1 MGLGRRETEIGIG
14 IGLAGIALAVSP
26 FGLRIAT
33 GRLDF
38 NLRIEVLSLTLAV
51 FVLIWSGA
59 FVSYG
64 RARRAFFYLIVWSF
78 PLALLAAV
86 EAGAV
91 AVRLSE
97 WIAPTE
103 DKSILNEKDRRS
115 SPYLMSAGRFTRRD
129 GVMLYKPWRG
139 DGIVINEDGLRT
151 KSPTPKQL
159 GEWRIAVTGGSAV
172 WGAYVLDVDTIPV
185 QLQQLLDRR
194 GHHDISVY
202 NFGIEAI
209 DIANELAVLR
219 RFRELYSIDQVIF
232 YTGGNDATQSYLKAI
247 TPPETRPPRL
257 LDGGNSLELIKVIRA
272 LQARFIKPSE
282 GFLAHLDAEVL
293 PKLRQNNSLIN
304 GMAEARTYCRQQRL
318 QCEFVLQPMLLLRK
332 NPVGPEIALARSIK
346 QLEPRWDVALEMIY
360 QAARNSG
367 ADVHDFSNIFDGS
380 TQPLFVDAVHVN
392 EAANRIIAE
401 HLATIAAN
409 RKDAGMPSRLSE

>member
-1 MGLGRRETEIGIG
+1 MGLRATDIGIG

-26 FGLRIAT
+26 LGLRVAT
-33 GRLDF
+33 GRLDL

-51 FVLIWSGA
+51 FLLIWSGA
-59 FVSYG
+59 FVSSG
-64 RARRAFFYLIVWSF
+64 RVRRAFFYLIVWSF

-86 EAGAV
+86 EGGAV

-103 DKSILNEKDRRS
+103 DKSILNEKDHRS
-115 SPYLMSAGRFTRRD
+115 PPYLMSAGRFTRRD
-129 GVMLYKPWRG
+129 GVTLYKPWRG
-139 DGIVINEDGLRT
+139 DGIAINEVGLRT
-151 KSPTPKQL
+151 KSPRPKQL

-185 QLQQLLDRR
+185 QLQQLLDGN

-209 DIANELAVLR
+209 DIADELAVLR

-257 LDGGNSLELIKVIRA
+257 LDSGNSLELIKVIRA
-272 LQARFIKPSE
+272 LQAKFIKPSE
-282 GFLAHLDAEVL
+282 GFLAHVDAEVL
-293 PKLRQNNSLIN
+293 PQLRQNNSLIN

-332 NPVGPEIALARSIK
+332 NPVGPEIVLARSVK
-346 QLEPRWDVALEMIY
+346 QLEPRWDVVLQTIY

-380 TQPLFVDAVHVN
+380 TQPLFVDAIHVN
-392 EAANRIIAE
+392 EPANRIIAE
-401 HLATIAAN
+401 HLATIAAG
-409 RKDAGMPSRLSE
+409 RKDARVPSRLSE

>member
-1 MGLGRRETEIGIG
+1 MGLRATDIGIG
-14 IGLAGIALAVSP
+14 IGLASIALAVSP
-26 FGLRIAT
+26 LGLRVAT
-33 GRLDF
+33 GRLDL

-51 FVLIWSGA
+51 FLLIWSGT

-91 AVRLSE
+91 AIRLSE

-115 SPYLMSAGRFTRRD
+115 PPYLMSAGRFTRRD

-139 DGIVINEDGLRT
+139 DGIAINEVGLRT

-159 GEWRIAVTGGSAV
+159 GEWRIAVTGASAV

-185 QLQQLLDRR
+185 QLQQLLDRS
-194 GHHDISVY
+194 GHHDISIY

-209 DIANELAVLR
+209 GIADELAVLR

-232 YTGGNDATQSYLKAI
+232 YTGGNDATQSYLNAM
-247 TPPETRPPRL
+247 TPPGTHRPGL
-257 LDGGNSLELIKVIRA
+257 LSGGNPFELIKVVRA
-272 LQARFIKPSE
+272 LQAKFIKPST
-282 GFLAHLDAEVL
+282 GLLAQIDAEVL
-293 PKLRQNNSLIN
+293 PKLR
-304 GMAEARTYCRQQRL
+304 
-318 QCEFVLQPMLLLRK
+318 
-332 NPVGPEIALARSIK
+332 
-346 QLEPRWDVALEMIY
+346 
-360 QAARNSG
+360 
-367 ADVHDFSNIFDGS
+367 
-380 TQPLFVDAVHVN
+380 
-392 EAANRIIAE
+392 
-401 HLATIAAN
+401 
-409 RKDAGMPSRLSE
+409 

>member
-1 MGLGRRETEIGIG
+1 MGLGSRATDISIG

-26 FGLRIAT
+26 LGLRIAT
-33 GRLDF
+33 GRLDL
-38 NLRIEVLSLTLAV
+38 NLRIEVVSLTLAI
-51 FVLIWSGA
+51 FLLIWSGA
-59 FVSYG
+59 FVSSG
-64 RARRAFFYLIVWSF
+64 RVRRAFFYLNLWSF

-115 SPYLMSAGRFTRRD
+115 PPYLMSAGRFTRRD

-139 DGIVINEDGLRT
+139 DGIVINEVGLRT

-159 GEWRIAVTGGSAV
+159 GEWRIAVTGASAV

-185 QLQQLLDRR
+185 QLQQLLDRS

-209 DIANELAVLR
+209 DIAGELAVLR
-219 RFRELYSIDQVIF
+219 RFSELYSIDQVIF
-232 YTGGNDATQSYLKAI
+232 YTGGNDATQSYLTAI
-247 TPPETRPPRL
+247 APPDTRPPPL
-257 LDGGNSLELIKVIRA
+257 FDDGNSLELIKVIRA
-272 LQARFIKPSE
+272 LQAKFIKPSE
-282 GFLAHLDAEVL
+282 GFLVHVDAEVL
-293 PKLRQNNSLIN
+293 PKLQQNNSLIK
-304 GMAEARTYCRQQRL
+304 GMAEARSYCRQQRL

-332 NPVGPEIALARSIK
+332 NPVGPEITLVRSIK
-346 QLEPRWDVALEMIY
+346 QLEPRWDVVLQTIY

-367 ADVHDFSNIFDGS
+367 TDVHDFSNLFDGA
-380 TQPLFVDAVHVN
+380 TQPLFVDNAHVN
-392 EAANRIIAE
+392 EPANRIIAE
-401 HLATIAAN
+401 HLATIAASQEN
-409 RKDAGMPSRLSE
+409 AGMPSRLSE

>member
-1 MGLGRRETEIGIG
+1 MGLRAADIAIG
-14 IGLAGIALAVSP
+14 IGLASIALAVSP
-26 FGLRIAT
+26 LGLRVAT
-33 GRLDF
+33 GRLDL
-38 NLRIEVLSLTLAV
+38 NLRIEVVSLTIAV
-51 FVLIWSGA
+51 FLLIWSGA
-59 FVSYG
+59 FLSYG

-103 DKSILNEKDRRS
+103 NKSILDEKDHS
-115 SPYLMSAGRFTRRD
+115 SPPYLMSAGRFTRRD

-151 KSPTPKQL
+151 KSPMPKQL
-159 GEWRIAVTGGSAV
+159 GEWRIAVTGNSAV
-172 WGAYVLDVDTIPV
+172 WGAYVRDIDTIPV
-185 QLQQLLDRR
+185 QLQHVLDRK
-194 GHHDISVY
+194 GYPNISVY
-202 NFGIEAI
+202 SFGIETI
-209 DIANELAVLR
+209 DIAGELAVLR
-219 RFRELYSIDQVIF
+219 RFRELYSINQVIF
-232 YTGGNDATQSYLKAI
+232 YTGGVDATQSYLQAM
-247 TPPETRPPRL
+247 TPPGTRAPSL
-257 LDGGNSLELIKVIRA
+257 LSGANPLELIRVMRA
-272 LQARFIKPSE
+272 LRAKFVKPSA
-282 GFLAHLDAEVL
+282 GLLAHIDAEVL

-304 GMAEARTYCRQQRL
+304 GMAEARTYCRQQKL

-332 NPVGPEIALARSIK
+332 NPVGPEIALATSVK
-346 QLEPRWDVALEMIY
+346 QLEPRWDVVLQMIY

>member
-1 MGLGRRETEIGIG
+1 MGLRATDIGIG
-14 IGLAGIALAVSP
+14 IGVAGIALAVSP
-26 FGLRIAT
+26 LGLRVAT
-33 GRLDF
+33 GRLDL
-38 NLRIEVLSLTLAV
+38 NLRIEVLSLTLTV
-51 FVLIWSGA
+51 FLLIWSGA

-64 RARRAFFYLIVWSF
+64 RARRALFYLIVWSF

-97 WIAPTE
+97 WIPPTE
-103 DKSILNEKDRRS
+103 DKSILNEKDRS
-115 SPYLMSAGRFTRRD
+115 SPPYLMSRGRFTRRD
-129 GVMLYKPWRG
+129 GVTLYNPWRG

-151 KSPTPKQL
+151 KSPMPKHN
-159 GEWRIAVTGGSAV
+159 SAV
-172 WGAYVLDVDTIPV
+172 WGAYVRDIDTIPV
-185 QLQQLLDRR
+185 QLQHLLDRK
-194 GHHDISVY
+194 GYPNISVY
-202 NFGIEAI
+202 SFGIETI
-209 DIANELAVLR
+209 DIAGEPAVLR
-219 RFRELYSIDQVIF
+219 RFTELYSIDQVIF
-232 YTGGNDATQSYLKAI
+232 FTGGVDATQSYLEAM
-247 TPPETRPPRL
+247 TPSGTHAPSL
-257 LDGGNSLELIKVIRA
+257 LSGADPFELMKVMRA
-272 LQARFIKPSE
+272 LRAKFVKPSA
-282 GFLAHLDAEVL
+282 GLLAHIDAEVL

-318 QCEFVLQPMLLLRK
+318 QCEFVLQPMLLLRQ
-332 NPVGPEIALARSIK
+332 NPVGPEIALARSVK
-346 QLEPRWDVALEMIY
+346 QLEPRWDVALQMIY

-380 TQPLFVDAVHVN
+380 TQPLLVDAVHVN

>member
-1 MGLGRRETEIGIG
+1 MGLGSRATDIGIG

-26 FGLRIAT
+26 LGLRIAT

-38 NLRIEVLSLTLAV
+38 NLRIEVLSLTLAI
-51 FVLIWSGA
+51 FLLIWSGA
-59 FVSYG
+59 FLSSG
-64 RARRAFFYLIVWSF
+64 RARRAFFYLILWSF

-103 DKSILNEKDRRS
+103 DKSILNEKDHS
-115 SPYLMSAGRFTRRD
+115 SPPYLMSAGRFTRQD
-129 GVMLYKPWRG
+129 GVVLYKPWRG
-139 DGIVINEDGLRT
+139 DGIAINEVGLRT

-159 GEWRIAVTGGSAV
+159 GEWRIAVTGASTV

-185 QLQQLLDRR
+185 QLQQLLDRS

-209 DIANELAVLR
+209 DIAGELAVLR

-232 YTGGNDATQSYLKAI
+232 YTGGNDATRSYLTAI
-247 TPPETRPPRL
+247 TPPETRPPPL
-257 LDGGNSLELIKVIRA
+257 LDDGNPLELIKVIRA
-272 LQARFIKPSE
+272 LQAKFIKPSE
-282 GFLAHLDAEVL
+282 GFLAHVDAEVL
-293 PKLRQNNSLIN
+293 PNLQQNNSLIK
-304 GMAEARTYCRQQRL
+304 GMAEARSYCRQQRL

-332 NPVGPEIALARSIK
+332 NPVGPEITLARSIK
-346 QLEPRWDVALEMIY
+346 QLEPRWDVVLQTIY

-367 ADVHDFSNIFDGS
+367 TDVHDFSNIFDES
-380 TQPLFVDAVHVN
+380 TQPLFVDAIHVN
-392 EAANRIIAE
+392 EPANRIIAE
-401 HLATIAAN
+401 HLATIAAS
-409 RKDAGMPSRLSE
+409 RKDAGTPSRLSE

>member
-1 MGLGRRETEIGIG
+1 MGLGSRATDISIG

-26 FGLRIAT
+26 LGLRIAT
-33 GRLDF
+33 GRLDL
-38 NLRIEVLSLTLAV
+38 NLRIEVLSLTLTV
-51 FVLIWSGA
+51 FLLIWSGA
-59 FVSYG
+59 FVSCG

-91 AVRLSE
+91 AIRLSE

-115 SPYLMSAGRFTRRD
+115 PPYLMSAGRFTRRD

-139 DGIVINEDGLRT
+139 DGIAINEVGLRT
-151 KSPTPKQL
+151 RSPTPKQL

-172 WGAYVLDVDTIPV
+172 WGWHAWDVDTIPV
-185 QLQQLLDRR
+185 QLQQLFDRN
-194 GHHDISVY
+194 GFHNISVY
-202 NFGIEAI
+202 NFGIETVEI
-209 DIANELAVLR
+209 TNELALMR

-232 YTGGNDATQSYLKAI
+232 YTGGNDATSSYLKAM
-247 TPPETRPPRL
+247 TPPETSPPSL
-257 LDGGNSLELIKVIRA
+257 LAGGNPFELMKVIRG

-282 GFLAHLDAEVL
+282 GFLAQIDAEVL
-293 PKLRQNNSLIN
+293 PKLRQNNSLII

-332 NPVGPEIALARSIK
+332 NQVGSEIALARSLK

-367 ADVHDFSNIFDGS
+367 PDVHDFSNVFDWS
-380 TQPLFVDAVHVN
+380 RQPLFVDAIHVN
-392 EAANRIIAE
+392 EPANRIIAE
-401 HLATIAAN
+401 RLATIV
-409 RKDAGMPSRLSE
+409 AGRN

>member
-1 MGLGRRETEIGIG
+1 MGLASRATDIGIG

-26 FGLRIAT
+26 LGLRIAT
-33 GRLDF
+33 GRLDL

-51 FVLIWSGA
+51 FLLIWSGA

-103 DKSILNEKDRRS
+103 DKSILNEKDHS
-115 SPYLMSAGRFTRRD
+115 SPPYLMSAGRFARRD
-129 GVMLYKPWRG
+129 GVMLYRPWRG
-139 DGIVINEDGLRT
+139 DGIVINEIGLRT
-151 KSPTPKQL
+151 KSPMPKQL
-159 GEWRIAVTGGSAV
+159 GEWRIAVTGNSAV
-172 WGAYVLDVDTIPV
+172 WGAYVRDIDTIPV
-185 QLQQLLDRR
+185 QLQHLLDRK
-194 GHHDISVY
+194 GYPNISVY
-202 NFGIEAI
+202 SFGIETI

-232 YTGGNDATQSYLKAI
+232 FTGGVDATQSYLEAM
-247 TPPETRPPRL
+247 TPPGTHSPSL
-257 LDGGNSLELIKVIRA
+257 LSGADPFELIKVIRA
-272 LQARFIKPSE
+272 LRAKFVKPSA
-282 GFLAHLDAEVL
+282 GLLAHIDAEVL
-293 PKLRQNNSLIN
+293 PKLQQKNSLIN
-304 GMAEARTYCRQQRL
+304 GMAEARTYCRQQKL

-332 NPVGPEIALARSIK
+332 NPVGPEIALARSVK
-346 QLEPRWDVALEMIY
+346 QLEPRWDVVLQLIY
-360 QAARNSG
+360 QGARNSG

-380 TQPLFVDAVHVN
+380 TEPLFVDAVHVN
-392 EAANRIIAE
+392 EPANRIIAE
-401 HLATIAAN
+401 HLVTIAAS